1 MGTEEVLVEE
11 EKMVE
16 LISVRRA
23 LVSVYDKSGLEVL
36 AEILKKHSIAVLSTG
51 KTLEILGKLGVS
63 VQSVAEY
70 TGSEE
75 ILDGR
80 VKTLHPKLFAGIL
93 ARRDKAEHSTTMKK
107 QGWES
112 IDLVVVNLYP
122 FEATA
127 QKAGVTEEEAIENID
142 IGGPSLLRAAAKN
155 YESVTVITDPAD
167 YEQLGQE
174 LKTNGGAASLEF
186 RRNCSHRVFALTSR
200 YDRLITEYF
209 SRTEAE
215 AARDDLPQA
224 IRLELSKKQ
233 ALRYGENP
241 HQKGALYSAGEGWG
255 VDSFEILGAK
265 ELSYNNLRDLN
276 AALKLAAEFE
286 KPFVGILKHTNPC
299 GAAAGSTLAAAY
311 RDAYD
316 CDPLSAYGGIVGLNQ
331 KVDLATAK
339 FLDESPFLE
348 CILAP
353 DYETEALEILLQKKN
368 RRVVACRNWKSRGSG
383 LRLYHLEGAFL
394 AETVDSGVST
404 KNDLQVVSK
413 RKPSNEEIE
422 SLLFAEKVAKHTHS
436 NAIVLA
442 ASLKTVGIAGGIT
455 SRVDAVWLALYK
467 AGNRA
472 KGSVLASDAFF
483 PMPDGVEKA
492 AAGGVV
498 AVLAP
503 SGSKK
508 DALVIA
514 AADRANIS
522 LVFSSQRH
530 FRH

>member
-1 MGTEEVLVEE
+1 MEAEEILAEDENMTEAVV
-11 EKMVE
+11 
-16 LISVRRA
+16 IRRA

-36 AEILKKHSIAVLSTG
+36 AEILQRLSISVLSTG
-51 KTLEILGKLGVS
+51 KTLEVLGKLGVS

-93 ARRDKAEHSTTMKK
+93 ARRDKEEHSTTMKK
-107 QGWES
+107 QRWGG

-122 FEATA
+122 FEATVSKPGA
-127 QKAGVTEEEAIENID
+127 TEEEAIENID

-155 YESVTVITDPAD
+155 FQSVTDITSPEEYES
-167 YEQLGQE
+167 LGKE
-174 LKTNGGAASLEF
+174 LKTNGGATSLEF
-186 RRNCSHRVFALTSR
+186 RKECARKVFALTSR
-200 YDRLITEYF
+200 YDRLITGYLSQQEQ
-209 SRTEAE
+209 AE
-215 AARDDLPQA
+215 REELPPA
-224 IRLELSKKQ
+224 IRLELFKKQ
-233 ALRYGENP
+233 DLRYGENP
-241 HQKGALYSAGEGWG
+241 HQKGALYSAGDGWG
-255 VDSFEILGAK
+255 VDSLEILGGK

-276 AALKLAAEFE
+276 AALKLAAEFDV
-286 KPFVGILKHTNPC
+286 PFAGILKHTNPC
-299 GAAAGSTLAAAY
+299 GAAVGKTLAEAY

-331 KVDLATAK
+331 KVDLETAK
-339 FLDESPFLE
+339 LLEGSPFLE

-353 DYETEALEILLQKKN
+353 DYEREALEILLQKKN
-368 RRVVACRNWKSRGSG
+368 RRIVACRNWKSRGSA
-383 LRLYHLEGAFL
+383 LRLYHLEGGFL
-394 AETVDSGVST
+394 AETADNIAST
-404 KNDLQVVSK
+404 EDDLRVVSK
-413 RKPSNEEIE
+413 KKPTEMEIE
-422 SLLFAEKVAKHTHS
+422 GLLFAERIAKHTHS

-442 ASLKTVGIAGGIT
+442 SGTKTIGIAGGIT
-455 SRVDAVWLALYK
+455 SRVDAVWLALHK
-467 AGNRA
+467 AEKRA

-498 AVLAP
+498 SVLAP

-508 DALVIA
+508 DAEVIA
-514 AADRANIS
+514 AADKLGIA
-522 LVFSSQRH
+522 LVFSNHRH